1 MGRAKDRPR
10 RSRSRRRWP
19 IILLLIGIV
28 TGATLG
34 IVITLLIHRPHDR
47 EPGAWI
53 SGFLQTSG
61 FAGVCALGAA
71 SLAFIGLN
79 RQMLLTRR
87 SMLQSQ
93 RNVAREQIHA
103 RKVLLNSE
111 RVEATRSWWERFEW
125 VTSRALPS
133 SKTDK
138 ALPAEALLLTFAA
151 LLDEAKA
158 DGDKVREAAANSIS
172 DLVVQA
178 SRGRDADTASDHP
191 AAEEADPEANSTGH
205 RDPTDV
211 ASGAAAHG
219 WDGAERLL
227 YAMTTLSAASSGTQ
241 GRSTQVDARLYEL
254 QVFDA
259 LTLSGLNVHQVRHQ
273 SPKFQKAPV
282 DAEVRLSG
290 VRIAVGLKGWTDR
303 TTVFPQRF
311 DDLVANYRSSGSS
324 HPFLVISRAGAGVTV
339 SASEPAAAHV
349 TWRPGDS
356 PAILREAATTLSQLS
371 ARPR

>member
-1 MGRAKDRPR
+1 MARAKDRPH

-19 IILLLIGIV
+19 IILLLVGIV

-34 IVITLLIHRPHDR
+34 IVITLLLHRPHDR

-93 RNVAREQIHA
+93 RNVARDQIHA

-111 RVEATRSWWERFEW
+111 KVEATRSWWDRFEW

-133 SKTDK
+133 SKTDE

-178 SRGRDADTASDHP
+178 SRGRDDDTDPGHS
-191 AAEEADPEANSTGH
+191 AAEKADPEANSAGE
-205 RDPTDV
+205 RDSAGMEND
-211 ASGAAAHG
+211 AAAHG
-219 WDGAERLL
+219 WGDTERLL

-241 GRSTQVDARLYEL
+241 GRSPRVDNRLYEL
-254 QVFDA
+254 QVLDA
-259 LTLSGLNVHQVRHQ
+259 LSSAGLKVHRISPQATQ
-273 SPKFQKAPV
+273 SKDFLV
-282 DAEVRLSG
+282 DAEIRLRG
-290 VRIAVGLKGWTDR
+290 VRIAVGIKGWTDR
-303 TTVFPQRF
+303 TTAFRQRF
-311 DDLVANYRSSGSS
+311 DDLVGHYRSSRSS
-324 HPFLVISRAGAGVTV
+324 QPILVVSRADAGVTI
-339 SASEPAAAHV
+339 AAREPAAAHV

-356 PAILREAATTLSQLS
+356 PTILMEAAITLSQLG
-371 ARPR
+371 ARPY